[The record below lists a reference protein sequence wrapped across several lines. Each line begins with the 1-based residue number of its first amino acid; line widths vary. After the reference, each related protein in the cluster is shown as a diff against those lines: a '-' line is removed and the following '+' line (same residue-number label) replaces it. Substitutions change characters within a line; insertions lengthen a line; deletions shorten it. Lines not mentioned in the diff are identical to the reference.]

1 MTSTAIKPRCLLV
14 CFNRL
19 FPANQGNSRRI
30 MQLVRF
36 YKSQGFE
43 VDLLYHN
50 EEGLD
55 VGLSDALAREFAR
68 VTILKSAARKLIL
81 PGHVCRIADWY
92 DNQIDGACRDLH
104 RLRGYALV
112 HANYI
117 WYSPLFDQFDSN
129 VLKVLDTHDMRC
141 QSSCVPPRARV
152 TVATICSRY
161 LSGRR

>member
-92 DNQIDGACRDLH
+92 DSQIDAACRDLH
-104 RLRGYALV
+104 RLRGYSLV

-117 WYSPLFDQFDSN
+117 WYSPLFDQFDDN
-129 VLKVLDTHDMRC
+129 VLKVLDTTTC
-141 QSSCVPPRARV
+141 SASAARS
-152 TVATICSRY
+152 TSR
-161 LSGRR
+161 SA

>member
-1 MTSTAIKPRCLLV
+1 MFLSLPRSAVPNDGFCDCRRRHPDPGARMTPTPAAPRCLLV

-50 EEGLD
+50 EEGFD

-68 VTILKSAARKLIL
+68 ITVLKSSAA
-81 PGHVCRIADWY
+81 
-92 DNQIDGACRDLH
+92 
-104 RLRGYALV
+104 
-112 HANYI
+112 
-117 WYSPLFDQFDSN
+117 S
-129 VLKVLDTHDMRC
+129 
-141 QSSCVPPRARV
+141 
-152 TVATICSRY
+152 
-161 LSGRR
+161 